1 MAIGSHPES
10 ERRGFHTGRTKDITE
25 PNTLP
30 TMDGYVNWKEI
41 QMWIHSINTRSNR
54 ELFQRPQRMKAVDV
68 LRNRLIEA
76 PADCDERIFLSQS
89 KMLFHACNQMGM
101 QYLWVDPLCINQ
113 SDETEKM
120 NQINQMDRI
129 YACALCTLVA
139 LAGKDSNYGLPG
151 VTRPRSWAHETVQI
165 GDLTLATRA
174 PSLATCIDCSTWSTR
189 GWTLQEAMLSPRL
202 LYFTEYGTYQEYP
215 DPGVKFESNA
225 LCEPVTTYNFPTV
238 DKHWSVVEQYTT
250 RHLTFPSDAL
260 CAISAVLR
268 AMHGDEGVYYGL
280 PISQMDQA
288 VVWVPTGNGS
298 NTKRDRFPSGSWV
311 SHDGNIM
318 HPHVLAGLAIWMTPK
333 HGSKSGLS
341 ICKPE
346 ARIGRSSFGTRNA
359 IDIAAAW
366 LEGCISS
373 QFPIDPWFNSETVY
387 ALDARWPTYEAFW
400 VDAFGGFAND
410 NINLIEHCELA
421 PGHIL
426 VYGQVAQFT
435 LDTCKFGKRRD
446 MFIIRSRA
454 GIPSGAIW
462 ISAYNETA
470 PMNTTR
476 EFVALSIGDGAILGP
491 ALDLAFEKRFTENPD
506 LDDFELQYLY
516 GNAEILPVLNA
527 MMVERNPESNIARRL
542 GIGTIFLKEW
552 ADADREFKTLVLE

>member
-1 MAIGSHPES
+1 
-10 ERRGFHTGRTKDITE
+10 
-25 PNTLP
+25 
-30 TMDGYVNWKEI
+30 
-41 QMWIHSINTRSNR
+41 
-54 ELFQRPQRMKAVDV
+54 
-68 LRNRLIEA
+68 
-76 PADCDERIFLSQS
+76 
-89 KMLFHACNQMGM
+89 M

-225 LCEPVTTYNFPTV
+225 ICEPVTTYNFPTV

-318 HPHVLAGLAIWMTPK
+318 HPLRVFSVSL
-333 HGSKSGLS
+333 
-341 ICKPE
+341 
-346 ARIGRSSFGTRNA
+346 
-359 IDIAAAW
+359 
-366 LEGCISS
+366 
-373 QFPIDPWFNSETVY
+373 
-387 ALDARWPTYEAFW
+387 TY
-400 VDAFGGFAND
+400 
-410 NINLIEHCELA
+410 
-421 PGHIL
+421 
-426 VYGQVAQFT
+426 
-435 LDTCKFGKRRD
+435 
-446 MFIIRSRA
+446 
-454 GIPSGAIW
+454 W
-462 ISAYNETA
+462 ITH
-470 PMNTTR
+470 
-476 EFVALSIGDGAILGP
+476 
-491 ALDLAFEKRFTENPD
+491 
-506 LDDFELQYLY
+506 
-516 GNAEILPVLNA
+516 LPNY
-527 MMVERNPESNIARRL
+527 
-542 GIGTIFLKEW
+542 
-552 ADADREFKTLVLE
+552 

>member
-1 MAIGSHPES
+1 
-10 ERRGFHTGRTKDITE
+10 
-25 PNTLP
+25 
-30 TMDGYVNWKEI
+30 
-41 QMWIHSINTRSNR
+41 
-54 ELFQRPQRMKAVDV
+54 MKVVDV
-68 LRNRLIEA
+68 LQNRLIEA
-76 PADCDERIFLSQS
+76 PADYAL
-89 KMLFHACNQMGM
+89 HACDQMGM
-101 QYLWVDPLCINQ
+101 QYLWVDQLCINQ
-113 SDETEKM
+113 SDENEKM

-129 YACALCTLVA
+129 YASALCTLVA

-151 VTRPRSWAHETVQI
+151 VTRPRSWTHETVQI

-202 LYFTEYGTYQEYP
+202 LYFTEYGTYYEYPDPAYQEYP

-225 LCEPVTTYNFPTV
+225 LCEPVTTYNFPTL

-268 AMHGDEGVYYGL
+268 AMHGDEGVYYRL
-280 PISQMDQA
+280 PISQMDRA

-298 NTKRDRFPSGSWV
+298 NTRRDGFPSWSWV
-311 SHDGNIM
+311 SHDGPIM

-333 HGSKSGLS
+333 RGSKSGLS

-346 ARIGRSSFGTRNA
+346 DRIGAFRFDTRNA
-359 IDIAAAW
+359 IDIAVAW

-373 QFPIDPWFNSETVY
+373 QFPVDPRFNTETVY
-387 ALDARWPTYEAFW
+387 ALAARWPTYEAFW
-400 VDAFGGFAND
+400 GDAFGGFVNH
-410 NINLIEHCELA
+410 NINLIEHYELA

-435 LDTCKFGKRRD
+435 LDTCEFGEKRD
-446 MFIIRSRA
+446 MFVVRSRA

-462 ISAYNETA
+462 ISAYNEIA

-476 EFVALSIGDGAILGP
+476 EFIALSVGDGAILGP
-491 ALDLAFEKRFTENPD
+491 ALDLAFEKRFTKNPE
-506 LDDFELQYLY
+506 LDDYELQYQY
-516 GNAEILPVLNA
+516 GNAEILPVLNV

-552 ADADREFKTLVLE
+552 ADADREFKTVVLG